1 MAGREP
7 PLRRRDLRDRLRG
20 RFLQFAIVPLLPEF
34 SDWLGLSKTQA
45 GFIVAAYSGAV
56 LLFSFPVGRLADR
69 VGAAQADDLRRRPA
83 DRARS
88 C

>member
-1 MAGREP
+1 MAAVS
-7 PLRRRDLRDRLRG
+7 RRFVAVILAIVFVDV
-20 RFLQFAIVPLLPEF
+20 FLQFAIVPLLPEF
-34 SDWLGLSKTQA
+34 SELAGLSKTQA

-69 VGAAQADDLRRRPA
+69 VGPRKVTIFGVVLLTQ
-83 DRARS
+83 RS